1 MPIAINTAT
10 ISGHLIQDPEK
21 RDLGGPVVARMTVAS
36 CKTFTKRNGSPG
48 EDTVFVDIDAYGKN
62 AENCAAMLH
71 KGDHI
76 VACGRLAQDVW
87 TGEDGRVYSRLYIK
101 ADTIL
106 FPQPSRPA

>member
-1 MPIAINTAT
+1 MLVLAICLSMLFSLSACSSEGKSVT
-10 ISGHLIQDPEK
+10 K
-21 RDLGGPVVARMTVAS
+21 RMTVLGGLVEI
-36 CKTFTKRNGSPG
+36 T
-48 EDTVFVDIDAYGKN
+48 AYGKN